1 MKVLPFKI
9 PKPKDDVLIYQEDI
23 GENFY
28 NQLHQHEEIQLS
40 IIIEGEGTLIVGNT
54 VNSYKKGDVLVIG
67 SHLPHVFKSD
77 NSKIKISSM
86 LTLFFTKPAFGTRFF
101 ELNEL
106 NTLRPFFKR
115 AAQGFKI
122 SRRTTKIESLFQS
135 LSSANKLERFITL
148 LNIMKIVSRKQYES
162 LSSFVYDKNYNLADG
177 KKLQVIYD
185 YTMTNFKKDISLDS
199 IADIANMTKSAFCKY
214 FKKRTNKTY
223 FSFLNELRI
232 AHACKL
238 LNEDVDMSI
247 SEIAFTSGYHN
258 IANFNRQ
265 FKAIK
270 QTTPS
275 EFRKLL

>member
-23 GENFY
+23 GESFY

-77 NSKIKISSM
+77 NSKIKTSSM
-86 LTLFFTKPAFGTRFF
+86 LTLFFTKTAFGTRFF
-101 ELNEL
+101 DLNEL

-115 AAQGFKI
+115 SAQGFKI

-185 YTMTNFKKDISLDS
+185 YTMTNFKKDVSLNS
-199 IADIANMTKSAFCKY
+199 VSDIANMTKSAFCKY

-223 FSFLNELRI
+223 FEFLNELRI

-247 SEIAFTSGYHN
+247 SEIAFASGYHN

-265 FKAIK
+265 FKVIK

-275 EFRKLL
+275 AFRKLF